1 MAFTIYTS
9 HLIKLEI
16 SIVRRAKGGGGGGRA
31 REIRFVIY
39 GCQ

>member
-16 SIVRRAKGGGGGGRA
+16 SIVRRAEGGGGGRA

-39 GCQ
+39 GCE